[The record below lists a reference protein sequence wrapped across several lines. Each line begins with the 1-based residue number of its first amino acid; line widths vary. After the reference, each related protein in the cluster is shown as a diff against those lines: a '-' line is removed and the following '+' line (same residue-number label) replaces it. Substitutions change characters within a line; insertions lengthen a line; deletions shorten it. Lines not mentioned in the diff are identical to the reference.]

1 MNIHNFYILIFNYK
15 IKFKI
20 FINLFF
26 IIIVI
31 LLITSLFSK
40 LFINNI
46 SANNIIKDYQ
56 IEKISSNKFKNVNTI
71 FVGDSSGG
79 NAINS
84 SFFNELS
91 GLKSEN
97 LCLTGSWGI
106 VGSLGIIKKAY
117 IENPNIKNI
126 IIIQTLNIWNR
137 SYPKESIFKL
147 FQITDWF
154 EYITLSEILKYYLN
168 FKEIFWNLKKIFSTD
183 QNKNNH
189 KIDLT
194 HDYLLQNEK
203 KYSNGMKEISK
214 NYNMNK
220 VKVSEDKK
228 KELNMLE
235 NFCKENSLNCLFLN
249 GPIHY
254 DIIENSRDFIQY
266 KINVIDNQF
275 LYIKYFPNIISYK
288 NNEMGDSADHIDV
301 KIKNKSTLDYYELI
315 KNDLIF

>member
-1 MNIHNFYILIFNYK
+1 M
-15 IKFKI
+15 
-20 FINLFF
+20 
-26 IIIVI
+26 
-31 LLITSLFSK
+31 
-40 LFINNI
+40 
-46 SANNIIKDYQ
+46 
-56 IEKISSNKFKNVNTI
+56 
-71 FVGDSSGG
+71 
-79 NAINS
+79 
-84 SFFNELS
+84 
-91 GLKSEN
+91 
-97 LCLTGSWGI
+97 
-106 VGSLGIIKKAY
+106 
-117 IENPNIKNI
+117 
-126 IIIQTLNIWNR
+126 
-137 SYPKESIFKL
+137 
-147 FQITDWF
+147 
-154 EYITLSEILKYYLN
+154 
-168 FKEIFWNLKKIFSTD
+168 KKIFYTD